1 VNVTGCHHSVRSYR
15 SKLPAVKHSAR
26 MTLPGLLMSRRRLEL
41 QYIGILDI
49 KDEVEF
55 CEEDGFRG
63 DSTRRH
69 VPRHD
74 AN

>member
-1 VNVTGCHHSVRSYR
+1 
-15 SKLPAVKHSAR
+15 